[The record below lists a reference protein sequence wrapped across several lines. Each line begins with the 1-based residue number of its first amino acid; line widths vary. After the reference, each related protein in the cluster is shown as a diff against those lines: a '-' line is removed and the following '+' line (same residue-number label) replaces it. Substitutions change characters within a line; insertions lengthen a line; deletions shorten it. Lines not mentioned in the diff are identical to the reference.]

1 MLAKFYSYKRII
13 RKSFPNLIV
22 ILMLSIISGS
32 VLDLAEEIILSISAF
47 LLAIPAYANQAR
59 TLAVVFFAKFTTELR
74 TGTIRV

>member
-1 MLAKFYSYKRII
+1 
-13 RKSFPNLIV
+13 
-22 ILMLSIISGS
+22 MLSIISGS

-47 LLAIPAYANQAR
+47 LLALPAFANQAR